1 MARLLDGLYAEL
13 QVAQDRD
20 EDIVCRIFSADSK
33 PEAIRLITGE
43 IELLEEE
50 LKGFSPCGDDGM
62 DYDAL
67 CRSQGLSRFA

>member
-13 QVAQDRD
+13 QWAQQRD
-20 EDIVCRIFSADSK
+20 EQTVCRIFSADSK
-33 PEAIRLITGE
+33 PEVLRLIADE

-50 LKGFSPCGDDGM
+50 LRCFSACEDDGM